1 MLRCIRS
8 IRKFVASEGGF
19 TAVEL
24 LMGVMLMGL
33 AVVATSGMFVA
44 SKRHMRMQS
53 REIETTQA
61 ARAAVD
67 MIIRD
72 LRLGGAC
79 LPVTGDFISL
89 EGTNG
94 GDQDMIVTRT
104 GLTRPDL
111 SCIRSAVPTGETVTA
126 SGGPVKVDSSEGFE
140 AGMQAYIR
148 HPDGEGEYFEITAV
162 SSPTQL
168 VKGTTLSRD
177 YPATS
182 GIYGIDER
190 RFFIETFSSPR
201 GPMPELKLQ
210 VGSNPADA
218 QSFAVGIEKL
228 NVQYQLRRNCP
239 PCDVVN
245 LPANNDEWSIVEQ
258 VLLNVTARSE
268 LPDPEGDYY
277 RRTVTVGVKPR
288 NLLPQ

>member
-1 MLRCIRS
+1 
-8 IRKFVASEGGF
+8 
-19 TAVEL
+19 
-24 LMGVMLMGL
+24 MGVMLMGL

-44 SKRHMRMQS
+44 SKRHMRMQA

-61 ARAAVD
+61 ARAAID

-126 SGGPVKVDSSEGFE
+126 SGAPVKVDSSEGFE

-162 SSPTQL
+162 TSSTQL
-168 VKGTTLSRD
+168 AKGTTLSRD

-268 LPDPEGDYY
+268 LPDEGGDYY